1 MKQYFKPIFRIAGS
15 VQNPGAQVNCATSDA
30 DLQLIADILGIT
42 VEDLGADNTFAVSED
57 CKIAF
62 PIDFYCKFTS
72 VANGAEAAF
81 QS

>member
-1 MKQYFKPIFRIAGS
+1 MKQYFKPVFRIAGS
-15 VQNPGAQVNCATSDA
+15 VQNPGAQINCTTTDD
-30 DLQLIADILGIT
+30 DLQLIADILGIK
-42 VEDLGADNTFAVSED
+42 VEDLSVSGGFAATETCDVP
-57 CKIAF
+57 F